1 MKKILMYINSM
12 QPAGGIERVVSTLAN
27 ELCQGY
33 HVTILVKDE
42 PKSFYFLNEM
52 IDMRTINTCLKLD
65 MTNRFKR
72 ACSLSYSL
80 LISAFKLRSHFSKNN
95 YDYVYVTTPLSFL
108 ECAFTFKVGN
118 KIIASE
124 HGARDNYNK
133 IYRIIKYIY
142 RLAKVYILPTTD
154 DYNYY
159 SSKGFPVIYIPHLR
173 PSLPYI
179 KTDVRQKQVIS
190 IGRFTADK
198 RQDLLIRIWYR
209 IINNNPELQDWV
221 LLLVGQGELKGDIE
235 ALINEL
241 SISENVKLLLP
252 QKNVQELYTQASI
265 FALTSNSEGFGMVLL
280 EALSFGLP
288 AISFDCPA
296 GPKDIIDD
304 GKDGFL
310 IKNDNVSLYE
320 SKLKELMTNEE
331 LRLSMSDSGFLKGQ
345 FWNDKKILDKW
356 KGLF

>member
-1 MKKILMYINSM
+1 M
-12 QPAGGIERVVSTLAN
+12 Q
-27 ELCQGY
+27 
-33 HVTILVKDE
+33 
-42 PKSFYFLNEM
+42 
-52 IDMRTINTCLKLD
+52 TINACLKLD

-72 ACSLSYSL
+72 ACSLFYSL
-80 LISAFKLRSHFSKNN
+80 FISSFKLRAHFSKNN

-108 ECAFTFKVGN
+108 ECVFTFKVGN
-118 KIIASE
+118 KMIASE
-124 HGARDNYNK
+124 HGARENYNR
-133 IYRIIKYIY
+133 IYRVIKYIY
-142 RLAKVYILPTTD
+142 KLAKVYILPTTD

-159 SSKGFPVIYIPHLR
+159 LSKGFPVIYAPHLR

-179 KTDVRQKQVIS
+179 KTNVRQKQVIS

-198 RQDLLIRIWYR
+198 RQGLLIKIWSR

-221 LLLVGQGELKGDIE
+221 LLLVGQGELKGEVE

-241 SISENVKLLLP
+241 SISENVKLLPP

-265 FALTSNSEGFGMVLL
+265 FSLTSKSEGFGMVLL

-310 IKNDNVSLYE
+310 IKDDNVSLYE
-320 SKLKELMTNEE
+320 SKLIELMTNEE
-331 LRLSMSDSGFLKGQ
+331 LRLSMSESGFLKGQ
-345 FWNDKKILDKW
+345 SWNGKKILDKW